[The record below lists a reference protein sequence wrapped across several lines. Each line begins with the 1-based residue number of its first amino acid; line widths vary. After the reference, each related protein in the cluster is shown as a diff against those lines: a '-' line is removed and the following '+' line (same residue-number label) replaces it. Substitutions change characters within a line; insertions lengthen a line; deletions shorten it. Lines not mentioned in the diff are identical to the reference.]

1 MFLDDGP
8 ILARKL
14 EAKKRSDALVDLC
27 QRACPAIAAQLG
39 AFEKYCGPA
48 HLYTSLTS
56 PDTVRLTAG
65 FSYALPNGVNMRFTA
80 TVGRRG
86 DDLVLID
93 RRGSAPIPAPK
104 PGCIASEFL
113 EAITPQAE
121 AAFEAIVLDEP
132 WRLMHIFR

>member
-1 MFLDDGP
+1 MLLDDGP

-14 EAKKRSDALVDLC
+14 EAKKQSDALVDLC
-27 QRACPAIAAQLG
+27 QRACPAIAAQLR

-48 HLYTSLTS
+48 HVYTTLIS
-56 PDTVRLTAG
+56 PDSVRLTAG
-65 FSYALPNGVNMRFTA
+65 LSYSMPNGVNLRFTA

-86 DDLVLID
+86 DDLILID
-93 RRGSAPIPAPK
+93 RRGGAPIPVLE
-104 PGCIASEFL
+104 PGCVALEFL
-113 EAITPQAE
+113 ESITPLAE